1 MRYALY
7 FTPPASHRLT
17 QLASRW
23 LGRDA
28 FSDRAFE
35 PAAAGGFAADEI
47 ARHTESPRRYG
58 FHGTLKAPFALAD
71 PEDHPEFLAALM
83 NFCSARDR
91 FPMPRLSVSRLGP
104 FFALTPAEPSDALQ
118 AMADDV
124 VREFDHFR
132 APLSEADIARRSPER
147 LSETERAHLKRWGYP
162 YVFDAFRFHMTLTGP
177 VPETDAARMERLLED
192 HFAPVL
198 AEPLDFDSLALFIEP
213 KRGEPFVVD
222 SLHPLG
228 KIEHRRERPAVKTAA
243 GTQ

>member
-7 FTPPASHRLT
+7 FTPPASHRLA
-17 QLASRW
+17 QVASRW
-23 LGRDA
+23 LGRDT
-28 FSDRAFE
+28 FSGRTSE
-35 PAAAGGFAADEI
+35 PSAIDGFTAAEI

-71 PEDHPEFLAALM
+71 PEDHPDLLASIM
-83 NFCSARDR
+83 NFCSARKR
-91 FPMPRLSVSRLGP
+91 FAMPRLAVSQLGP
-104 FFALTPAEPSDALQ
+104 FFALTPVEPSDALQ
-118 AMADDV
+118 ALADDV

-147 LSETERAHLKRWGYP
+147 LSETERTYLKRWGYP
-162 YVFDAFRFHMTLTGP
+162 YVFEAFRFHMTLTGP
-177 VPETDAARMERLLED
+177 VPEADAPRMRKLLETL
-192 HFAPVL
+192 FEPVL

-213 KRGEPFVVD
+213 KRGEPFMVD

-228 KIEHRRERPAVKTAA
+228 KIEHRRERAAATSAA